1 MRNARPLIVN
11 TTGPH
16 HRKASPLSK
25 TRGWKPWEG
34 KKPKSAS
41 PWDGQ
46 EPRAIP
52 EGDPA
57 PRTQPGEGGGP

>member
-1 MRNARPLIVN
+1 MWNARPWIVN
-11 TTGPH
+11 TKGTH
-16 HRKASPLSK
+16 RRKASLLSK

-34 KKPKSAS
+34 NKPKSAS

-46 EPRAIP
+46 GPGAIP

-57 PRTQPGEGGGP
+57 PMTQPGEGGD